1 MSYWL
6 FKEEP
11 GHYCFNDLV
20 NDKTTV
26 WDGVR
31 NNLALKHL
39 REVKQGDLAYFY
51 HTGKEKSIVG
61 VMKVI
66 KSAYPDPQADNARFV
81 VVDVQAVR
89 PLKQPVTLK
98 QIKEDP
104 QFEDFAIVRFSRLS
118 VMPVSTEHWNA
129 LKTLGA

>member
-39 REVKQGDLAYFY
+39 REVKQGDLVYFY

-66 KSAYPDPQADNARFV
+66 NKGLNRKLKEHGYKSLSE
-81 VVDVQAVR
+81 AVGHAHR
-89 PLKQPVTLK
+89 
-98 QIKEDP
+98 
-104 QFEDFAIVRFSRLS
+104 S
-118 VMPVSTEHWNA
+118 
-129 LKTLGA
+129 

>member
-11 GHYCFNDLV
+11 AHYCFNDLV

-39 REVKQGDLAYFY
+39 REVKQGDLVYFY

-66 KSAYPDPQADNARFV
+66 KSAYPDPQADNSRFV
-81 VVDVQAVR
+81 VVDVQVVG
-89 PLKQPVTLK
+89 PLKQPITLK

-104 QFEDFAIVRFSRLS
+104 QFEDLALVRFSRLS